1 MSSIRKRGET
11 YQAQVRLSGGRAS
24 SATFKTK
31 AQAQVWVR
39 EQAYTLAKLP
49 KNRDERTTLGDVIER
64 FISDLIPLR
73 QSGDIEALRLGVVCR
88 HPMASK
94 SLAQITNSDLCSYR
108 DQRLRKVKRNTL
120 VREFGL
126 LRTVVSTA
134 INEWGIA
141 VDNPLK
147 SFHIKR
153 EPDQRLRRLSDD
165 ELKRLMCT
173 EYNNPYTKPAMLL
186 ALQTAMRLGELLL
199 IKWSKV
205 DMERGFVELQKTKNG
220 YGRVVPLTGIALSVL
235 QDLDRG
241 VDVVFPV
248 KPGTLKQSWVRLVK
262 RAGISDLRF
271 HDLRHEAISRLLEKG
286 LTIPEAASVSGHKT
300 ASMLMRY
307 AHPDLVKVRQK
318 MMSQQLMAWLLLI

>member
-1 MSSIRKRGET
+1 MPLVRLSVSCHTFCHRRVNMSSIRKRGET

-39 EQAYTLAKLP
+39 EQAYKLANLP
-49 KNRDERTTLGDVIER
+49 KNRDERTTLADVIER
-64 FISDLIPLR
+64 YISDVIPLR

-88 HPMASK
+88 HPIASK
-94 SLAQITNSDLCSYR
+94 RLDQITNSDLCSYR

-153 EPDQRLRRLSDD
+153 EPDQRLRRLSDE
-165 ELKRLMCT
+165 ELQRLMCA
-173 EYNNPYTKPAMLL
+173 ECNNPYTKPTRHCIQRSA
-186 ALQTAMRLGELLL
+186 
-199 IKWSKV
+199 
-205 DMERGFVELQKTKNG
+205 F
-220 YGRVVPLTGIALSVL
+220 
-235 QDLDRG
+235 
-241 VDVVFPV
+241 
-248 KPGTLKQSWVRLVK
+248 WVCLWGN
-262 RAGISDLRF
+262 A
-271 HDLRHEAISRLLEKG
+271 
-286 LTIPEAASVSGHKT
+286 
-300 ASMLMRY
+300 
-307 AHPDLVKVRQK
+307 
-318 MMSQQLMAWLLLI
+318 